1 MNIIL
6 RNATLQD
13 LPIIQHVNNLLF
25 EYETENGFDNYISNW
40 ALGEESAE
48 YFSELIQNQ
57 FVIIAETEKEPVGYL
72 AGSIYQDNTYSYYEG
87 KTAELENMLVVEKY
101 RKFGIGS
108 KLVNAFLKWCKDNS
122 ARRVLVTATIGNETA
137 ISFYK
142 KNGFKELNITLKKE
156 LK

>member
-57 FVIIAETEKEPVGYL
+57 FVIIAGTEKEPVGYL